1 MDNTRNDALP
11 AALPTARGALYLTQE
26 QERAALL
33 WETKDTEEIAAA
45 LGIPSHVLTE
55 WKDQPLFMAEV
66 ANLRMEIDASTEEKQ
81 AAVLVYDNFSYAEA
95 EAAIGLEE
103 GTIIEWALDEDSPFN
118 TLLEDIRAE
127 YCYDLQTESAPLENT
142 KDDTECHNLNED
154 QIRAIPFILEGKTD
168 AQVGE
173 AIGKSRET
181 INRWRNQD
189 KNFIAELKKA
199 HEAYLDSQIM
209 ALSATTRKAIS
220 TLESLLDSED
230 EKIRMQVAIQLLK
243 ATALPQR
250 IK

>member
-11 AALPTARGALYLTQE
+11 AALLTARGALYLTQE

-55 WKDQPLFMAEV
+55 WQDQPLFRAEV
-66 ANLRMEIDASTEEKQ
+66 ANLRMELDASTEEKQ
-81 AAVLVYDNFSYAEA
+81 AAVLVYDNFSYA

-118 TLLEDIRAE
+118 GLLEDIRAE

-154 QIRAIPFILEGKTD
+154 QIRAIPLILEGKTD

-199 HEAYLDSQIM
+199 REAYLDSQIM
-209 ALSATTRKAIS
+209 ALSAATRKAIT
-220 TLESLLDSED
+220 TLGNLLDSED
-230 EKIRMQVAIQLLK
+230 EKIRMQVAIHLLK